1 MSQPAH
7 EIRYGKA
14 ARTLVMG
21 TRGVIAAGHPL
32 ASVAGLKIMQ
42 QGGNAV
48 DAAVAAGFV
57 LAVVKHEACGLGGDL
72 FSLVYMKDE
81 GKVRALNAS
90 GPAPGNATIEAF
102 KSRGLDAVPTSGPL
116 SISVPGA
123 VDGWLELHR
132 RYGTVDLADICAD
145 AVTLARDGFP
155 LYLALAGSIEAWA
168 PSWPDVHRYFRA
180 PLEDLTP
187 GRVLRQPEL
196 AKVLES
202 IVGNGRDGFYGG
214 DVGARLC
221 AGIRAQGGLFEE
233 TDLQGGFAEWME
245 PLSTDYRGYQ
255 LLEQPPVSQG
265 FIVLTMMNLLAGYDY
280 RSLSRTELA
289 HVMVE
294 AKKIAFEDRIR
305 HLDDPRFGDPE
316 VQRLIGRE
324 YADQRRGDITD
335 SAGSVTSSYAAA
347 GADTTYLCVADGD
360 GNAISLI
367 QSVFSAFGSRI
378 VPGDTGIVM
387 NNRLCS
393 AMLDAGSAN
402 ALQPGKRPAH
412 TLNSY
417 MVFHNGEFL
426 AAGGTPG
433 ADDQPQTNVQVL
445 HNLLDLKMDPQC
457 ALEAPRWSHVPGTP
471 PNVGYSQALRL
482 ERGFPNEVVEGLA
495 AKGHPVTV
503 VEPWSFGG
511 ASLIARDPRNG
522 TLMAAA
528 DPRRDGYA
536 LGW

>member
-1 MSQPAH
+1 MSQDTH

-14 ARTLVMG
+14 ARTLIMG
-21 TRGVIAAGHPL
+21 NNGVVAAGHPL
-32 ASVAGLKIMQ
+32 ASVAGLKMMQ
-42 QGGNAV
+42 RGGNAV

-90 GPAPGNATIEAF
+90 GPAPGNATIDAF
-102 KSRGLDAVPTSGPL
+102 KSRGLDAIPTSGPL
-116 SISVPGA
+116 SIAVPGA
-123 VDGWLELHR
+123 VEGWLELHR
-132 RYGTVDLADICAD
+132 RYGTLDRAEVCAD
-145 AVTLARDGFP
+145 ALTLARDGFP
-155 LYLALAGSIEAWA
+155 LYLSLAGSIADWA
-168 PSWPDVHRYFRA
+168 PSSPDIHRCFRA

-187 GRVLRQPEL
+187 GRMLRQPEL
-196 AKVLES
+196 AAVLEA
-202 IVGNGRDGFYGG
+202 IVRDGRDGFYRG
-214 DVGARLC
+214 DVAARLC

-233 TDLQGGFAEWME
+233 RDLDGEFAEWLE
-245 PLSTDYRGYQ
+245 PLSTDYRGYRI
-255 LLEQPPVSQG
+255 LEQPPVSQG
-265 FIVLTMMNLLAGYDY
+265 FVILTMMNLLAGYDC
-280 RSLSRTELA
+280 SKMSRTELA

-305 HLDDPRFGDPE
+305 HLDDPRFGNPE
-316 VQRLIGRE
+316 VERLISKE
-324 YADQRRGDITD
+324 YADARRADIGN
-335 SAGSVTSSYAAA
+335 SAEPVSSSSAMTGS
-347 GADTTYLCVADGD
+347 DTTYLCAADGH
-360 GNAISLI
+360 GNVISLI
-367 QSVFSAFGSRI
+367 ESVFSVFGSR
-378 VPGDTGIVM
+378 VVAGDTGLVM

-393 AMLDAGSAN
+393 ARLDPDSAN
-402 ALQPGKRPAH
+402 SLRPGKRPAH

-426 AAGGTPG
+426 AVGGTPG

-445 HNLLDLKMDPQC
+445 HNFLDLKMDPQC

-471 PNVGYSQALRL
+471 PNVGYPQSLRL
-482 ERGFPNEVVEGLA
+482 EQGFPREVVEGLA

-511 ASLIARDPRNG
+511 AALIARDPRNG

-536 LGW
+536 MGW